1 MARFNHNEFRA
12 GEYLKITVSG
22 NYKSIRLDNYLC
34 ARFGNL
40 SRAKMQRIIKAQ
52 DILVNSIK
60 SKPSRKLRGGDVIE
74 FYLPDRELVADDLPI
89 DIIAE
94 DDALVV
100 VNKQP
105 GIIIHPARGNPRA
118 TLLNALLHH
127 ATTNFS
133 EKNQYKP
140 MVVHRLDKETSGT
153 VVFAKSPQYAQI
165 LAEQFASRET
175 QKIYLALVHG
185 KLPQKT
191 GKIEE
196 PLMQH
201 PSAER
206 QVVSENGKYAL
217 SLWDVIEEYEEFSLV
232 KVILKTGRTHQIRC
246 HLSHIGN
253 PIVAD
258 TLYGGK
264 KIKSTGQELQMS
276 SSLDRVALHSWQLKF
291 AHPVTNK
298 DVEYIS
304 PLPKDIYSFCK
315 TLENPKYSFDLKA
328 L

>member
-1 MARFNHNEFRA
+1 MAHFDHNEFRA
-12 GEYLKITVSG
+12 GEHLKITVSG

-40 SRAKMQRIIKAQ
+40 SRAKMQRIIKGQ
-52 DILVNSIK
+52 EILVNSIK
-60 SKPSRKLRGGDVIE
+60 SKPSRKLRGGDVVE

-94 DDALVV
+94 DDALIVI
-100 VNKQP
+100 NKQP
-105 GIIIHPARGNPRA
+105 GIIVHPARGNPRE

-127 ATTNFS
+127 ANTNFS
-133 EKNQYKP
+133 IADQYKP

-153 VVFAKSPQYAQI
+153 IVFAKKSEYAQKI
-165 LAEQFASRET
+165 ADQFASRET

-191 GKIEE
+191 GEIEA

-201 PSAER
+201 PGGLER
-206 QVVSENGKYAL
+206 QVVSEDGKYAL
-217 SLWDVIEEYEEFSLV
+217 SLWDVVQEYENFSLV
-232 KVILKTGRTHQIRC
+232 KITLKTGRTHQIRC

-264 KIKSTGQELQMS
+264 NIEYKDQESQTP
-276 SSLDRVALHSWQLKF
+276 SSLNRVALHSWQLGFK
-291 AHPVTNK
+291 HPITNQDAK
-298 DVEYIS
+298 YIS

-315 TLENPKYSFDLKA
+315 TLEAAK
-328 L
+328 